1 MGSGAEQVY
10 SRNRQLVLVLASAP
24 TAAWHARA
32 HVHPRAACKPSH
44 ECWWVNAG
52 VSTSF
57 PLSMLCIKLRF
68 VLQRKGRVSGVDE
81 TVNVMLEVSPQ
92 PSALSPRPSALGP
105 QPNCEPQ
112 TSEGEA
118 APYAPGRRRLLSAWS
133 AR

>member
-52 VSTSF
+52 VLTSF

-81 TVNVMLEVSPQ
+81 TVNVMLEVKT
-92 PSALSPRPSALGP
+92 SALSP
-105 QPNCEPQ
+105 QPNCKPQ

-118 APYAPGRRRLLSAWS
+118 ASYAPGRRRLLSAWS